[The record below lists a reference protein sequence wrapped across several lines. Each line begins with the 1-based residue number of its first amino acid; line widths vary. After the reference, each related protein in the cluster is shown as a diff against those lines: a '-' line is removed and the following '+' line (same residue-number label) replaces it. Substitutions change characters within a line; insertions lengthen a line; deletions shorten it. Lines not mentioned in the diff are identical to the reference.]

1 MRRNT
6 AKKGKESMNQPQIDA
21 STYLDRKVKLG
32 EGCRIEAGSKLFHEV
47 KLSNNVWICF
57 NTIIFGPVE
66 IGEGTYIGPNCIIGY
81 PERGTL
87 KAEIKR
93 EYEKDSLERITV
105 IGKNCIIR
113 SGCIIYSNVKIGDE
127 VEFGH
132 NVLVRENVEIGDRS
146 LIGTNS
152 IIDGYCKLGKNV
164 SIQTNAYICAYSKIE
179 DYVFLGPCSVLLND
193 KYAAQKETKLIGP
206 TIKRGASIGGNAT
219 IMPGVTIGEGAL
231 IGALSLVTK
240 DVPPKS
246 IYAGIPAKKLR
257 NVPNDW
263 KSTLKSR
270 VAT

>member
-1 MRRNT
+1 MT
-6 AKKGKESMNQPQIDA
+6 QSQIDA
-21 STYLDRKVKLG
+21 SAYLDEKVKLG
-32 EGCRIEAGSKLFHEV
+32 KGCRIEAGSKLFYDV
-47 KLSNNVWICF
+47 KLSNNIWVSF
-57 NTIIFGPVE
+57 NTVIFGPVE

-81 PERGTL
+81 PKRDSL
-87 KAEIKR
+87 KAEIKK
-93 EYEKDSLERITV
+93 EYGKDLKKDLTI
-105 IGKNCIIR
+105 IGKNCIVR

-132 NVLVRENVEIGDRS
+132 NVLVRENVKIGDKS

-152 IIDGYCKLGKNV
+152 VIDGYCELGKNV

-206 TIKRGASIGGNAT
+206 IIKKGASIGGNAI
-219 IMPGVTIGEGAL
+219 IMPRITIGEGAL

-246 IYAGIPAKKLR
+246 IYVGVPAKKLR
-257 NVPNDW
+257 NIPNDW